1 MIILLSPAKTLDF
14 SPIELKKHTQPAFLP
29 QSKKL
34 VGIMKKQS
42 SSDLQKIMKVS
53 EKIANLNVDRYKT
66 FKTPFTSDNAKQAL
80 FAFKGDVYT
89 GLEAT
94 SFSESEIEFA
104 QKHVRILSGLYGL
117 LKPLDLMQPYRLEMG
132 TKMQFNG
139 SKNLYHFWD
148 KTITKQINKDLES
161 EGSEVVLNLASNE
174 YFHAVKKDTLSGN
187 VINVH
192 FKENRDGV
200 LKVISFTA
208 KKARGAMTNLI
219 VKEGITSPEK
229 LKELVVMD
237 YIFDES
243 LSNEENLYF
252 IKN

>member
-14 SPIELKKHTQPAFLP
+14 SPIELEKHTQPAFLP

-34 VGIMKKQS
+34 VGIMRKQS
-42 SSDLQKIMKVS
+42 STDLQKIMKVS
-53 EKIANLNVDRYKT
+53 EKIANLNVERYKT
-66 FKTPFTSDNAKQAL
+66 FKTPFSPENAKQAL

-89 GLEAT
+89 GLEAA

-104 QKHVRILSGLYGL
+104 QKHVRILSGLYGI

-148 KTITKQINKDLES
+148 EQITKSINKDLKTN
-161 EGSEVVLNLASNE
+161 GSEVVLNLASNE
-174 YFHAVKKDTLSGN
+174 YFHAIKKDSLSGKI
-187 VINVH
+187 INVH
-192 FKENRDGV
+192 FKENRNGV

-208 KKARGAMTNLI
+208 KKARGSMTNLI
-219 VKEGITSPEK
+219 VKEGITNPEQ
-229 LKELVVMD
+229 LKDLIVMD
-237 YIFDES
+237 YVFNAE
-243 LSNEENLYF
+243 LSNDENLYF